1 MTEETSPGTPEH
13 GDYTRPGA
21 AISFSR
27 TGVVSPTG
35 TLISELKTK
44 VDPDTD
50 IAFRQLCNQA
60 GTDVAGALR
69 NYVFELVHGK
79 SYDAL
84 VFESMQRRAVLLRTK
99 GPNEGL
105 KLPVREMPQSEGGIA

>member
-1 MTEETSPGTPEH
+1 MKNDQDGKESEVF
-13 GDYTRPGA
+13 
-21 AISFSR
+21 FSR

-35 TLISELKTK
+35 TLTNDLKTK

-79 SYDAL
+79 SYDEM

-105 KLPVREMPQSEGGIA
+105 KLKVRGEVS